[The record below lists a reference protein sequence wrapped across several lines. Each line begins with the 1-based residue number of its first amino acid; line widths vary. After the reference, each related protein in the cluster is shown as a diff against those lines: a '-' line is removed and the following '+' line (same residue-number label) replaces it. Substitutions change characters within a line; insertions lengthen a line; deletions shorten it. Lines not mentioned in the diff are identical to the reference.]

1 MITDP
6 DPMIL
11 CCGEALTDFVPRLTR
26 EGAQAFQP
34 LVGGSVFNTAI
45 ALGRL
50 GIPAS
55 FFGGLSTDFF
65 GDELRKAMLASHV
78 DISLAPVSE
87 RYTIAAFVK
96 LEAGQARY
104 SFIDDGSACRM
115 LKPDDLP
122 ALPDRI
128 TALHLGSFPLAL
140 EPCGSAFEELCR
152 RECHTRVIHFD
163 PNIRA
168 NLIKDRAAHRQ
179 RVERIVAMSDLIKM
193 SDEDLAWMAPGASA
207 EDFAGDWLRRGAR
220 LVVVTRG
227 KDGAEAFTRKFRCES
242 PGIAV
247 TVADTIGAGD
257 TFTAGLLASFHR
269 AGLLSKPAIAALDQ
283 ESVLAALK
291 LAVQAAAVTVSRP
304 GAEPPW
310 SYELAHELKG

>member
-1 MITDP
+1 
-6 DPMIL
+6 MIL

-26 EGAQAFQP
+26 DGAQAFQP
-34 LVGGSVFNTAI
+34 LVGGSMFNTAI

-50 GIPAS
+50 DIPVA

-65 GDELRKAMLASHV
+65 GDELRKALTASHV

-104 SFIDDGSACRM
+104 SFIDEGSACRM
-115 LKPDDLP
+115 LGQDDLP
-122 ALPDRI
+122 ALPDSI
-128 TALHLGSFPLAL
+128 TTLHLGSFPLAI

-152 RECHTRVIHFD
+152 RECHSRVIHFD

-168 NLIKDRAAHRQ
+168 NLIKDRTAHRQ
-179 RVERIVAMSDLIKM
+179 RVERIVAMSDLVKM
-193 SDEDLAWMAPGASA
+193 SDEDLAWLAPGSSA
-207 EDFAGDWLRRGAR
+207 EAFAADWLARGAK

-227 KDGAEAFTRKFRCES
+227 KDGAEAFTRKFRCANTGEC
-242 PGIAV
+242 V

-269 AGLLSKPAIAALDQ
+269 AGLLSKAAIGALDQ
-283 ESVLAALK
+283 DSVLAALK
-291 LAVQAAAVTVSRP
+291 LAVKAAAVTVSRP
-304 GAEPPW
+304 GADPPW
-310 SYELAHELKG
+310 SYELAHVLKG